1 VGTRNDLVDRFRFP
15 QPTPDQAAAME
26 HIRTAALHLAY
37 ELRDVLPA
45 CRETEQALTALE
57 EVFLWAVA
65 AITRTKAGKG
75 TPADPQDFER

>member
-57 EVFLWAVA
+57 EAFLWAVA
-65 AITRTKAGKG
+65 AITRRTSPG
-75 TPADPQDFER
+75 